1 MKALAIFDNSGGI
14 TLQLGTFGHTY
25 DNAAQAAQDWKAFA
39 EEVNTKGW
47 DGHEDEAAELEPTDD
62 EIRNGGYRVLDADDI
77 AAEIA
82 SEDTTGWNNINAFIA
97 ALSA

>member
-1 MKALAIFDNSGGI
+1 MKTLAIFDNGGGI
-14 TLQLGTFGHTY
+14 TLQLGTCGHTY
-25 DNAAQAAQDWKAFA
+25 DNAAQAAQDWKVFA
-39 EEVNTKGW
+39 AEGNTKGW
-47 DGHEDEAAELEPTDD
+47 DGHEDEAAELEPTAD

-82 SEDTTGWNNINAFIA
+82 SEDTTGWNNIDAFIA